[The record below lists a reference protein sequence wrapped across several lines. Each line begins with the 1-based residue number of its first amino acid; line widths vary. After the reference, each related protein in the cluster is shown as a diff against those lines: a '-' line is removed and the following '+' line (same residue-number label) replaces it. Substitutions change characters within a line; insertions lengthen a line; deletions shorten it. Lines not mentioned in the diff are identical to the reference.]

1 MEQEDI
7 SETIKELIL
16 EEKRK
21 NFISKTEQ
29 FYEPANFRRCH
40 SASLIHYKKEK
51 LSLPFHLERMLHSN
65 RKCPNIATDD
75 LLDSIYGA
83 FFGFLIGD
91 IVGAHV
97 AFKIYNLH
105 EIPSALLMNGG
116 GTYNLGPGQGTDQ
129 TEMLFSTAYG
139 LIDGGS
145 VYNPDLMAKRYL
157 NWLESKP
164 FNVSAIF
171 ILSLVEIR
179 RKKYLEKG
187 ISLEG
192 LGETLKKNSEKNRN
206 HESNLGLVR
215 VLPLVIWSLNL
226 SEREFHKL
234 IRDELSLICPN
245 ELVI

>member
-1 MEQEDI
+1 
-7 SETIKELIL
+7 
-16 EEKRK
+16 
-21 NFISKTEQ
+21 
-29 FYEPANFRRCH
+29 
-40 SASLIHYKKEK
+40 
-51 LSLPFHLERMLHSN
+51 
-65 RKCPNIATDD
+65 
-75 LLDSIYGA
+75 
-83 FFGFLIGD
+83 
-91 IVGAHV
+91 
-97 AFKIYNLH
+97 
-105 EIPSALLMNGG
+105 
-116 GTYNLGPGQGTDQ
+116 
-129 TEMLFSTAYG
+129 
-139 LIDGGS
+139 
-145 VYNPDLMAKRYL
+145 MAKRYL

-179 RKKYLEKG
+179 RKKYQDKG